1 MQLKQKLLEEK
12 IDEEI
17 QREIEKKKVEL
28 ELKYK

>member
-1 MQLKQKLLEEK
+1 MKQKLLEEK